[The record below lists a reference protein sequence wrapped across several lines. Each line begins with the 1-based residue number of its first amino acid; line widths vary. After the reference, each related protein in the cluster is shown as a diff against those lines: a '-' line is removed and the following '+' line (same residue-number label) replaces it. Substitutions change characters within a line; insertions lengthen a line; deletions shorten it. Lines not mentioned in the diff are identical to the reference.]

1 MGGRGGASSI
11 QAQSPNS
18 ITKEKIANKAEIE
31 KKLPSVGGK
40 VQESY
45 IDYVKRQTNI
55 DLSKA
60 RDTQFDNRNGFNIDT
75 RKLTP
80 SQMNALKKL
89 NQQYPGGYEAAFMAN
104 GANRLYIRVRRKKK

>member
-1 MGGRGGASSI
+1 M
-11 QAQSPNS
+11 
-18 ITKEKIANKAEIE
+18 
-31 KKLPSVGGK
+31 
-40 VQESY
+40 QESY
-45 IDYVKRQTNI
+45 IDYVKRQINI

>member
-1 MGGRGGASSI
+1 MGGRGGSSSI
-11 QAQSPNS
+11 QAQSLNS

-31 KKLPSVGGK
+31 KKLPSVGGE

>member
-1 MGGRGGASSI
+1 MGGRGGSSGI
-11 QAQSPNS
+11 QAQSSNS
-18 ITKEKIANKAEIE
+18 ISEEKATNKAEIE
-31 KKLPSVGGK
+31 KKLPSVGGR

-45 IDYVKRQTNI
+45 IDYVKRQINI

-80 SQMNALKKL
+80 SQMNSLKRL
-89 NQQYPGGYEAAFMAN
+89 NQQYPGGYEVAFMAN
-104 GANRLYIRVRRKKK
+104 GANRMYIRVRRKKK